1 MGDDEMESRM
11 KVIWGLYVRV
21 NAIMRRG
28 VSRMSIVERGVTCD
42 V

>member
-11 KVIWGLYVRV
+11 KVIWGLYDRGERDHEAWSFSHV
-21 NAIMRRG
+21 NCGTR
-28 VSRMSIVERGVTCD
+28 CD